1 MTSFRN
7 MIDSGYFG
15 YITEAEGV
23 TSINSTRTTKI
34 NAIIKTF
41 KSLVNEGKNPNN
53 YISQVLA
60 SYGFTENDLTD
71 DEINKINREI
81 NKIYHG

>member
-1 MTSFRN
+1 MSLKS

-15 YITEAEGV
+15 YMSEAEGI

-60 SYGFTENDLTD
+60 SYGFTEDDLTS
-71 DEINKINREI
+71 DEISKINREI
-81 NKIYHG
+81 NKVYYG

>member
-1 MTSFRN
+1 

-15 YITEAEGV
+15 YMSEAEGI
-23 TSINSTRTTKI
+23 TSINSSRTTKI

-60 SYGFTENDLTD
+60 SYGFTEDDLTS
-71 DEINKINREI
+71 DEISKINREI
-81 NKIYHG
+81 NKVYYG

>member
-1 MTSFRN
+1 MNLKS

-15 YITEAEGV
+15 YMSEAEGI

-60 SYGFTENDLTD
+60 SYGFTEDDLTS
-71 DEINKINREI
+71 DEISKINREI
-81 NKIYHG
+81 NKVYYG

>member
-1 MTSFRN
+1 MSLKS

-15 YITEAEGV
+15 YMSEAEGI
-23 TSINSTRTTKI
+23 TSINSSRTTKI

-60 SYGFTENDLTD
+60 SYGFTEDDLTS
-71 DEINKINREI
+71 DEISKINREI
-81 NKIYHG
+81 NKVYYG

>member
-1 MTSFRN
+1 MLFN
-7 MIDSGYFG
+7 DMVNSGYFG
-15 YITEAEGV
+15 YMSEKEGIV
-23 TSINSTRTTKI
+23 SINSTRATKI

-53 YISQVLA
+53 YISQVLE
-60 SYGFTENDLTD
+60 SYGFSENDLTD